1 MKIKINK
8 RIFLDSMMKKISL
21 SDDELAA
28 IRAYQ
33 SPGNDGKSRE
43 INQALYDDDAY
54 TSPEIQQ
61 YIDALTRACD
71 KGILEY
77 QMEVLR
83 GENDF
88 YGIADSKNDSSLVGK
103 VFEKKGFLST
113 SISRPHDRQITY
125 KITVPKGTHC
135 LYLRNL
141 AQDKVSGEWED
152 ELLIQ
157 RGYMLQFDKIVRD
170 ETGPTVYAH
179 LIIN

>member
-1 MKIKINK
+1 MKIKLDK
-8 RIFLDSMMKKISL
+8 TIFLNSMMKKIAL

-33 SPGNDGKSRE
+33 SPGNDGKSGE
-43 INQALYDDDAY
+43 INRALYDDNYY
-54 TSPEIQQ
+54 TSPEIQH
-61 YIDALTRACD
+61 YIDTLTSACD
-71 KGILEY
+71 RGILEY
-77 QMEVLR
+77 QIEVLR

-88 YGIADSKNDSSLVGK
+88 YGIAHSKNDSSLVGK

-113 SISRPHDRQITY
+113 SISRPHSRQIIY
-125 KITVPKGTHC
+125 RLTVPRGTHC

-141 AQDKVSGEWED
+141 AQDEVSGKWED

-157 RGYMLQFDKIVRD
+157 RGYKIQIDKIVRD